1 MPRELDEL
9 LLKGVSYLVYMMVLT
24 FVDKLR
30 LLFEHHVLG
39 PAIQHASVQR
49 ADLNF
54 KYSSQLNL
62 IPIDHRD

>member
-39 PAIQHASVQR
+39 LAIQHASVQR
-49 ADLNF
+49 VDLNF
-54 KYSSQLNL
+54 YYSSQQNL
-62 IPIDHRD
+62 IPIYHRT